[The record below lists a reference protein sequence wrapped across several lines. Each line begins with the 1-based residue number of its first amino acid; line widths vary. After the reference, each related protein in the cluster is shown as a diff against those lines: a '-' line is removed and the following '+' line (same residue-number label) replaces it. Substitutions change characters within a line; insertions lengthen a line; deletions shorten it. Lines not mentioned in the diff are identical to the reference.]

1 MKKRWIIFVVMIS
14 LLVVNVS
21 VYSVSPSHYLRSRLI
36 NLAAKLYQEISA
48 TVQSNSKFYYKIGF
62 LPMIDVNGDNPDLV
76 RYLEDKMVEVIS
88 RYPALRVVSSEEVL
102 TVWNDLKSQE
112 LTDQEMFRLL
122 GERLELSGVIM
133 TSLITHPQHYSING
147 MVVDAQAGNHN
158 DVELIILERDIIDV
172 IPIGSGQQ
180 IKIPTI
186 PSEKPKQEEPEV
198 SESTEPKEEPEPI
211 QVEPIK
217 PEFIDESSTGLPK
230 GEVEYSMALQDQ
242 SPRFSNLLFGFDFG
256 DFNGDGKLE
265 VGYSAGNTFHV
276 RDLDDYGLLW
286 SLNNYS
292 TLSNDHK
299 VLAVDLD
306 GDSKDELISHGNLL
320 EVQEDQLIKGQP
332 RFNSR
337 PVCLYD
343 SHGVKGVALYNG
355 DTIYVVNYQGLVLKR
370 YKLGQDMGKRFVFAS
385 LEGND
390 GENLITTMT
399 GLNDSATIKIFQ
411 AIQSLTDL
419 QTLPASYGF
428 AIHAADLDQNGKP
441 EIYLRRNYFSQ
452 DQFLYSKIYVLESK
466 EGELQLIGESPKL
479 DYFIVDFTSY
489 PKKNPT
495 HLVVGGMY
503 LTDKKQSIQEIQSRL
518 FYYNLEQVR

>member
-1 MKKRWIIFVVMIS
+1 M
-14 LLVVNVS
+14 
-21 VYSVSPSHYLRSRLI
+21 YSAIPSHYLRSRLI
-36 NLAAKLYQEISA
+36 NLAAKLYQEISV

-62 LPMIDVNGDNPDLV
+62 LPMMDINGNNPDLV

-88 RYPALRVVSSEEVL
+88 RYPALRVVPSEEVL
-102 TVWNDLKSQE
+102 TVWNDLK
-112 LTDQEMFRLL
+112 DQGLSEREMFRVL
-122 GERLELSGVIM
+122 GERLEISGVIM

-147 MVVDAQAGNHN
+147 MVVDAQTGNHN
-158 DVELIILERDIIDV
+158 DVELIILEREIIDA
-172 IPIGSGQQ
+172 IPVGSGQQ
-180 IKIPTI
+180 IEIPTI
-186 PSEKPKQEEPEV
+186 PIEKPKPEVSDEQELVEEPEI
-198 SESTEPKEEPEPI
+198 SEDPEPEEEPEPI

-217 PEFIDESSTGLPK
+217 PEFIDESSTGLPA
-230 GEVEYSMALQDQ
+230 GEIEYSMALQDQ
-242 SPRFSNLLFGFDFG
+242 SPRFSNLLFGFDIG

-265 VGYSAGNTFHV
+265 VGYSAGNSFHV
-276 RDLDDYGLLW
+276 RDLDEYNLLW

-292 TLSNDHK
+292 TVSNDHK

-320 EVQEDQLIKGQP
+320 EVQDDQLVKGQS

-343 SHGVKGVALYNG
+343 SHGVKGVALFND

-370 YKLGQDMGKRFVFAS
+370 YKLGQNMGKRFVFTS
-385 LEGND
+385 LEGNQ

-411 AIQSLTDL
+411 AIQSLTEL

-428 AIHAADLDQNGKP
+428 AIHAVDLDHNGKP
-441 EIYLRRNYFSQ
+441 EIYLRRNYFSE

-489 PKKNPT
+489 PKENPT